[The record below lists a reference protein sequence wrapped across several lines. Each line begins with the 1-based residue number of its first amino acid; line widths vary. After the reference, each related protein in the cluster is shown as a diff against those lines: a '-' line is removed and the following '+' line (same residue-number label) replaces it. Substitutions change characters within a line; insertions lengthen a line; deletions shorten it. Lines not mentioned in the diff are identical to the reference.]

1 MWLASGITL
10 GLGVSLFIIK
20 HLLVNFHQNHPPI
33 KNTPASDFAIII
45 PARDESKVIEDL
57 FKSLEKQTEKV
68 RPENVYVI
76 VESPSDPTVALTE
89 KYHYQTI
96 IRSHPEKQRKGY
108 ALDEAVHAIL
118 KHKKFALYFIFDADN
133 TLHPDF
139 IKKMLKTY
147 EKGYDIGIG
156 CRRTKNPTTPVA
168 VGSGLI
174 FTIVNVLMNN
184 THSKHGFG
192 CIASGTG
199 YFISSKIIEPLGG
212 FPFHT
217 MTEDYELSLYA
228 ALHHYQTFYDKTAI
242 FYDTQPKKY
251 TQYFLQRARWEKG
264 YFEARHLYF
273 KRLIKKLPGT
283 LVFLIGVYD
292 FIFIALGLILSVIAI
307 TIGYGPIALL
317 ISLAIIYL
325 ILALFTV
332 LLLHLEKY
340 QLRPSLYLKTVLI
353 HPLLL
358 LTYIPCLFVV
368 IFKRDLAWH
377 RIEH

>member
-1 MWLASGITL
+1 MWLATGIVL
-10 GLGVSLFIIK
+10 GLDLLFFIIK
-20 HLLVNFHQNHPPI
+20 HLLIISHQNHPPAP
-33 KNTPASDFAIII
+33 NAPPHDFAVLI
-45 PARDESKVIEDL
+45 PARDESKVIEGL
-57 FKSLEKQTEKV
+57 FKSLEHQTVRV
-68 RPENVYVI
+68 RPGNVYVI
-76 VESPSDPTVALTE
+76 VESPSDPTVAIAE
-89 KYHYQTI
+89 KYHHKII

-118 KHKKFALYFIFDADN
+118 KHNEFALYFIFDADN

-139 IKKMLKTY
+139 IKTMLKTY

-156 CRRTKNPTTPVA
+156 CRKTKNPTTSVA

-174 FTIVNVLMNN
+174 FTIVNVLMNSI
-184 THSKHGFG
+184 HSRHGFG

-199 YFISSKIIEPLGG
+199 CYLSGKIIEPLGG

-228 ALHHYQTFYDKTAI
+228 ALRHYRTFYEKTAI
-242 FYDTQPKKY
+242 FYDAQPERY

-264 YFEARHLYF
+264 YFEARHHYF
-273 KRLIKKLPGT
+273 KKLMKKLPET

-292 FIFIALGLILSVIAI
+292 FVFIVLGLILLII
-307 TIGYGPIALL
+307 TLTISYGLSALS
-317 ISLAIIYL
+317 ISLAAIYL
-325 ILALFTV
+325 ILALFAI

-340 QLRPSLYLKTVLI
+340 RLKPSLYLRTILV

-368 IFKRDLAWH
+368 IFKRDLTWH